1 MMLVPITKLKE
12 FFNIKHLMELFR
24 VSAILEKIKNFK
36 FFLDDAEI
44 EIVKEDDVFW
54 FSRAVKAGVV
64 VKTLLNEMTVKVVKI
79 LQMDYFSLLGIKPK
93 KTKSESGHKQEGV
106 DTTATKVAFATLVS
120 AVFGWRM
127 YSTFKK

>member
-54 FSRAVKAGVV
+54 FSRTVKAGVL

-93 KTKSESGHKQEGV
+93 KTKSESGHKQECV